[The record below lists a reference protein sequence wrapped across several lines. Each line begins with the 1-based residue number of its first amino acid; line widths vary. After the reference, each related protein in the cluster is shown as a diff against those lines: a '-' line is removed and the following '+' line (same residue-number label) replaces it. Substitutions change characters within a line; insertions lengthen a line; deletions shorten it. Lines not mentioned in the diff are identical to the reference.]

1 MGVEQYILDTLNNI
15 GQINFDGVM
24 KIVALLF
31 VVFWIFVVIWV
42 WNDAGERSRNL
53 FFRLSSV
60 LTVLVLNLFGLV
72 IYLLIRPQFTIEEV
86 YWSDLERRYLKYET
100 KELGDCPKCGYQLQ
114 PGYIYCPECNYEL
127 KVKCKGCDLYFDK
140 DNKYCPYCG
149 ILNKKEVQ
157 LASNGLEQIS
167 AEDMQEIASAN
178 KDEIVQTVEE
188 KGTRYS
194 SKKGVFFKTA
204 DTFKKL
210 FRTKT
215 PEEKAEEKRIN
226 AEKKLEAERVKA
238 EKKLESEKIK
248 NAKIEE
254 ARKLKQAKES
264 KDNSKNPKN
273 NLNKK
278 KNSNKKVANKNNKK
292 NNSK

>member
-1 MGVEQYILDTLNNI
+1 MSVEQYILDTLNNV
-15 GQINFDGVM
+15 GTINFDGVM

-31 VVFWIFVVIWV
+31 VVFWVFVVIWV
-42 WNDAGERSRNL
+42 WNDSGERSRNL
-53 FFRLSSV
+53 FFRLTSV
-60 LTVLVLNLFGLV
+60 LTVLILNIFGLV

-127 KVKCKGCDLYFDK
+127 KVKCKGCELYFDK

-149 ILNKKEVQ
+149 FINKKEIP
-157 LASNGLEQIS
+157 LEQIS
-167 AEDMQEIASAN
+167 AKELQEIASAN

-194 SKKGVFFKTA
+194 SKKGVFFKSA
-204 DTFKKL
+204 DFFNKI
-210 FRTKT
+210 FHTKT

-226 AEKKLEAERVKA
+226 AEKKAQEQRIKKEKRIEAENLKKAKLEAKKNNDKAVSESA
-238 EKKLESEKIK
+238 EKKDQGSNQK
-248 NAKIEE
+248 
-254 ARKLKQAKES
+254 
-264 KDNSKNPKN
+264 KD
-273 NLNKK
+273 
-278 KNSNKKVANKNNKK
+278 KKVANKNNKK
-292 NNSK
+292 SNTK